1 MFVIF
6 MIYNAHEALHEIR
19 TKKTKLQETLTAHS
33 WDIKILWYVK
43 PNLNKASIDAMT
55 HMSYI

>member
-1 MFVIF
+1 